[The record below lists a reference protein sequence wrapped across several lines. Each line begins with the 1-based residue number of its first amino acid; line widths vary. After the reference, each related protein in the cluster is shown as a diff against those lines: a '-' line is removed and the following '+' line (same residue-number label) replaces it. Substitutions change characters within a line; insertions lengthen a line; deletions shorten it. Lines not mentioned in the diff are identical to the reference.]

1 MIWCSIRFLEE
12 LHKWLGDQTWGING
26 RCPPHFLRS
35 YRSPFC
41 SLESFIC
48 RWRSSMFAALKS
60 CLPSFV
66 FFFLVST
73 SGWMTGCYL
82 WLCFSHHCFVLSSL
96 SHFNLLLGTAT
107 ASARGQEEKP
117 AALGF
122 KQSVVHRCHLLPDD
136 IFVLFVGDVFQA
148 KCSSISCSHM
158 FTNGF
163 LMISKYKPTRNDF
176 THKILDFS
184 VLALLNLY
192 HDYIR
197 ENNTLHHRM

>member
-1 MIWCSIRFLEE
+1 MEVFYVCCTQKL
-12 LHKWLGDQTWGING
+12 L
-26 RCPPHFLRS
+26 
-35 YRSPFC
+35 
-41 SLESFIC
+41 
-48 RWRSSMFAALKS
+48 ALL
-60 CLPSFV
+60 CLLLPGV
-66 FFFLVST
+66 NV
-73 SGWMTGCYL
+73 GVDDW
-82 WLCFSHHCFVLSSL
+82 VLSLALLFPPLLCLIFL

-107 ASARGQEEKP
+107 ASARGQEEKA